1 MLLLLLLLQEGYWK
15 ELELELV
22 LRVFR
27 AGMMRLG

>member
-22 LRVFR
+22 LRVCG

>member
-22 LRVFR
+22 LRVLR